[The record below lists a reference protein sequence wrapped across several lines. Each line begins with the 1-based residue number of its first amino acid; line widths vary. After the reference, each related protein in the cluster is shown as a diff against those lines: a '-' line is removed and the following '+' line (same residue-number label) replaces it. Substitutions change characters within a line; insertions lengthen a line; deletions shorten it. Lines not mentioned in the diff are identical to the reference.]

1 MRKKITLMLTTA
13 VVVFIL
19 DQLTKWWISTNMQ
32 VGGMISIIDNFGRL
46 RYTHN
51 TGAAFGF
58 LRDAS
63 GFLSVFSPIVIAGIV
78 IAFVRL
84 GNPTR
89 LSTLAAGLI
98 VGGAIGNLLD
108 RLRLGY
114 VVDFIEVYNPHLDLG
129 GKIYTFPVFNVGD
142 SGITIGVILILA
154 GIIFSKDEP
163 ETIKQQSTLDDQPT
177 PPSNTSNSSTPNQ
190 SHLAG

>member
-1 MRKKITLMLTTA
+1 MRNKLILMFATA

-19 DQLTKWWISTNMQ
+19 DQLTKWWIQSNMQ
-32 VGGMISIIDNFGRL
+32 VGGMISVIDGFGRL

-63 GFLSVFSPIVIAGIV
+63 GILSIFAPIVIAGIV
-78 IAFVRL
+78 VVFVRL

-98 VGGAIGNLLD
+98 VGGALGNLID
-108 RLRLGY
+108 RIRLGY

-129 GKIYTFPVFNVGD
+129 GTIYTFPVFNVGD

-154 GIIFSKDEP
+154 GLIFTKDEP
-163 ETIKQQSTLDDQPT
+163 ETSQQQPTLDDQPT
-177 PPSNTSNSSTPNQ
+177 PPSNTSTPNQ

>member
-1 MRKKITLMLTTA
+1 MRKKLTLMLTTA
-13 VVVFIL
+13 LVVLIL
-19 DQLTKWWISTNMQ
+19 DQLAKWWISSNMQ
-32 VGGMISIIDNFGRL
+32 VGGMISIIDGFGRL

-63 GFLSVFSPIVIAGIV
+63 GILSIVSPIVIAGIV
-78 IAFVRL
+78 IVFVRL
-84 GNPTR
+84 GSPTR

-98 VGGAIGNLLD
+98 VGGALGNLID
-108 RLRLGY
+108 RIRLGY

-129 GKIYTFPVFNVGD
+129 GTIYTFPVFNVGD
-142 SGITIGVILILA
+142 SAITIGVILILA
-154 GIIFSKDEP
+154 GLIFAKDET
-163 ETIKQQSTLDDQPT
+163 EVSQQKTTLDDQPT
-177 PPSNTSNSSTPNQ
+177 TPSNTSTPNQ